1 MYINEWESNI
11 GNNNQITQFGD
22 YSQHQSFEACT
33 ILTPLETIPTAPVW
47 SNEFPTT
54 TTDESPFLLCQPS
67 QEHNYSTNTI
77 KHDQFMTSSLQL
89 VAESLM
95 SSSDDSISSEKYGQ
109 LHSSSGKY
117 DNKPFCD
124 YFPQEHNKVVMESDD
139 AAPYQKS
146 LQISFQRTDQ
156 VLSSYFLV
164 KGRIVVRVL
173 E

>member
-1 MYINEWESNI
+1 MYINNEWESNI
-11 GNNNQITQFGD
+11 GNNNQITQFD
-22 YSQHQSFEACT
+22 CT
-33 ILTPLETIPTAPVW
+33 IFTSLETIPTVPVW

-54 TTDESPFLLCQPS
+54 TADESPFLLCQPS
-67 QEHNYSTNTI
+67 QEDNYSTDTI

-95 SSSDDSISSEKYGQ
+95 SSSDDSISSSQKYGQ

-124 YFPQEHNKVVMESDD
+124 HFPQEHKKVLESDD
-139 AAPYQKS
+139 DAPYKRS

-156 VLSSYFLV
+156 VLPSYFLV
-164 KGRIVVRVL
+164 VQ
-173 E
+173 